1 MMPMPPKDDYLPKR
15 LMAEPLA
22 DGPSNGHSI
31 SKSDMDTML
40 DEYYRLR
47 GWDHDGV
54 PVEEAGVADQ

>member
-1 MMPMPPKDDYLPKR
+1 VKLGVRKKDDYLPKR

-22 DGPSNGHSI
+22 DGPSKGESI
-31 SKSDMDTML
+31 SKNDMDTML

-54 PVEEAGVADQ
+54 PVEEDI